1 MCGGCGKLF
10 EKMIYL
16 DTHVRQQH
24 YETNHFICTVCK
36 KRYSRKENLWSH
48 IAEDHKKSFN
58 CDSCEMTFKS
68 EQELKIHGSKTIQ
81 ITMILTNVTI
91 KSSQKFC

>member
-68 EQELKIHGSKTIQ
+68 EQELKIHDSKTIKV
-81 ITMILTNVTI
+81 TMILTNVTI